1 MGTELELQVDFKSHN
16 CWVFFFTFSQLK
28 RFFSSSHFSFFAVCG
43 YRRPSSDHLLAE
55 GGHSGIVLIIIIIMF
70 LFGSFSLFDL
80 FGFGDL
86 EFLGLVDHDNFKT
99 ISDNE
104 CL

>member
-1 MGTELELQVDFKSHN
+1 M
-16 CWVFFFTFSQLK
+16 
-28 RFFSSSHFSFFAVCG
+28 CG
-43 YRRPSSDHLLAE
+43 YWRPSSDHLLAE
-55 GGHSGIVLIIIIIMF
+55 GGHSGIVFFLIIIMF

-86 EFLGLVDHDNFKT
+86 EFLGLVDHGNFKT

>member
-1 MGTELELQVDFKSHN
+1 M
-16 CWVFFFTFSQLK
+16 
-28 RFFSSSHFSFFAVCG
+28 CG
-43 YRRPSSDHLLAE
+43 YWRPSSDHLLAE
-55 GGHSGIVLIIIIIMF
+55 GGHSGIVFFLIIIMF

>member
-1 MGTELELQVDFKSHN
+1 M
-16 CWVFFFTFSQLK
+16 
-28 RFFSSSHFSFFAVCG
+28 CG

-55 GGHSGIVLIIIIIMF
+55 GGHSGIVLIIIIIIIIMF

-86 EFLGLVDHDNFKT
+86 EFLGLVDHDNLKT
-99 ISDNE
+99 ISDNQ
-104 CL
+104 CLSPRQYYHLNY

>member
-1 MGTELELQVDFKSHN
+1 M
-16 CWVFFFTFSQLK
+16 
-28 RFFSSSHFSFFAVCG
+28 CG

-55 GGHSGIVLIIIIIMF
+55 GGHSGIVLIIIIIIMF

-80 FGFGDL
+80 FVLGDL
-86 EFLGLVDHDNFKT
+86 AFLGLVDHNNLKT
-99 ISDNE
+99 ISDNQ